1 MVSAT
6 HENLHC
12 QSCNTATRD
21 QGPELALLS
30 SGSSS
35 TFQDTVS
42 ANLPCVRGAFAKKGI
57 SQKASTLLL
66 RAWRDGTQK
75 QYKTYLAKW
84 QQYCHSTGHDP
95 FSAPVSVGINFL
107 ADLADS
113 VGYSAVNTARSAIS
127 SIIVMPD
134 GSTFG
139 KHPLVK
145 RLLKGVFEAKPSLP
159 RYGKMWDLNVL
170 LSHLRQLPDY
180 ESISLRQLSGK
191 LAALLAVLTGQRC
204 QTIHAL
210 AVGNTDMHLEGEK
223 CTFFI
228 RELLK
233 HSRPGTHLKPI
244 LLKGFPGDRKL
255 CVLKCLKAYLVATA
269 NLRHDTTALFISSQK
284 PHRPVSKDTVSR
296 WIRGMLID
304 AGIDTTVYGT
314 HSTRAAS
321 TSAAA
326 RQGLPADVIL
336 ESAGWCSNNTFE
348 KFYNLQLE
356 NKKSNFGESLL
367 DEFVSQQ
374 PE

>member
-1 MVSAT
+1 
-6 HENLHC
+6 
-12 QSCNTATRD
+12 
-21 QGPELALLS
+21 
-30 SGSSS
+30 
-35 TFQDTVS
+35 
-42 ANLPCVRGAFAKKGI
+42 
-57 SQKASTLLL
+57 
-66 RAWRDGTQK
+66 
-75 QYKTYLAKW
+75 
-84 QQYCHSTGHDP
+84 
-95 FSAPVSVGINFL
+95 
-107 ADLADS
+107 
-113 VGYSAVNTARSAIS
+113 
-127 SIIVMPD
+127 MPD

-191 LAALLAVLTGQRC
+191 LASLLAVLTGQRC

-223 CTFFI
+223 CTFFV

-244 LLKGFPGDRKL
+244 SLKGFPRDRKL
-255 CVLKCLKAYLVATA
+255 CVLTCLKAYLVATA
-269 NLRHDTTALFISSQK
+269 TLRHDTTALFISSQK

-296 WIRGMLID
+296 WIRGMLTD